1 MASAKD
7 LRKRI
12 SSVKNTQQIT
22 RAMKM
27 VSAAKLRRA
36 QENIL
41 ALRPYAQEV
50 GSVISSLAKSTE
62 GESVHPLLSPRDV
75 SEHKSVLV
83 ILVTSDRGLCGAF
96 NASVI
101 KAAQR
106 YIRTHAHKYKKFDM
120 AFIGKKGYEFF
131 KVRKPGKYYS
141 NFFTGL
147 KFSKANSF
155 SEELIKLYL
164 DGEYD
169 EIKFIYNEFK
179 SAISQKVNVETFLPI
194 RAPESAAAGADSHF
208 TIYEPPM
215 VEILDKLLPK
225 HFAVQ
230 AYRILLESLASEHGA
245 RMAAM
250 ENATKNAGEM
260 IRKITLLYNK
270 TRQAGITKE
279 LLEIVSGTEA
289 QKA

>member
-12 SSVKNTQQIT
+12 STVKNTQQIT
-22 RAMKM
+22 KAMKM

-36 QENIL
+36 QDNIF
-41 ALRPYAQEV
+41 ALRPYAHEV
-50 GSVISSLAKSTE
+50 NGVIASLARAGGTDFT
-62 GESVHPLLSPRDV
+62 HPLLTPKEEEG
-75 SEHKSVLV
+75 EHTSVLV
-83 ILVTSDRGLCGAF
+83 VIVTSDRGLCGAF
-96 NASVI
+96 NANVI

-106 YIRTHAHKYKKFDM
+106 YVRTHAHKYKKFDL
-120 AFIGKKGYEFF
+120 AFIGKKGYEYF
-131 KVRKPGKYYS
+131 KNRRPGKYYA
-141 NFFTGL
+141 NFFQGL
-147 KFSKANSF
+147 KFAKSQVLAQ
-155 SEELIKLYL
+155 ELIQAHL

-194 RAPESAAAGADSHF
+194 RAPEEAAGTEMSL
-208 TIYEPPM
+208 TIYEPGP
-215 VEILDKLLPK
+215 VEILDKLLPR

-230 AYRILLESLASEHGA
+230 AHRVLLESLASEHGA

-250 ENATKNAGEM
+250 ESATKNAGEM
-260 IRKITLLYNK
+260 IKKITLLYNK

-289 QKA
+289 QKG